1 MVASRPSIRSAR
13 WRPDMTS
20 ASRTHEHW
28 FDFFD
33 TLVSRACLEPTDAF
47 MLIGWRLAY
56 EGLLRQVD
64 VDRFATARKQT
75 EAKLRQRLD
84 AGSEVR
90 IGAVYAA
97 LAADF
102 DWSSE
107 AAQLASAVELEV
119 EVALSVPMPE
129 RLRELCERLDRSE
142 RVLILSDT
150 YFSVGGI
157 EAILSRHLRSPGNL
171 PLIMTSADEQC
182 TKAFGSL
189 FQRALQRTGL
199 QAADVVF
206 SGDHPRSDQ
215 SVPTSLGLQV
225 KPVNAVPR
233 LPCEYRAAGEY
244 HEDRWRRVVAGAM
257 RGGRIMADCADT
269 AAFEAIVGH
278 GGVALGAYV
287 AWVLSS
293 ARARDINTIW
303 FLARDGQILMR
314 IAERLAPLL
323 HPNARLEY
331 IHASRLAW
339 CLPAYRD
346 LEQAMQQWLGRYV
359 NGVSVDTI
367 MQTLGLDPAT
377 AQTIHWLAHSSGS
390 GASQIQPEQL
400 SNASAHFA
408 QASDAARESLLS
420 YLESRD
426 LWQSGPV
433 MLVDVGWR
441 ASLQGALD
449 QVLRDVGRPAPPIVG
464 AYVGL
469 THRPAVLDPK
479 SLLVFAPNEPRI
491 NATVVEF
498 LTRADHGSVLAF
510 RHAATGDIEPLLQPI
525 SDSQRLAIEAN
536 QMLVLAYVDSL
547 VRWLGM
553 PGFPLADFCAWYAGF
568 GRERLVSLCR
578 TPSKSVGRYLVSAW
592 HDDGAG
598 HVRSGP
604 LATSMPRL
612 QLWRALAADS
622 LVGARSWWIEGSIA
636 ASTIGRGDFFLHLY
650 AHRLL
655 LRTSRLLRSKWA
667 T

>member
-1 MVASRPSIRSAR
+1 MSRAP
-13 WRPDMTS
+13 
-20 ASRTHEHW
+20 RTPEHW

-33 TLVSRACLEPTDAF
+33 TLVSRACLEPSDAF
-47 MLIGWRLAY
+47 MLLGWRLAS
-56 EGLLRQVD
+56 EGLLKQVD
-64 VDRFATARKQT
+64 VDRFATARKQV
-75 EAKLRQRLD
+75 EAQLRQRLD

-102 DWSSE
+102 DWSGE
-107 AAQLASAVELEV
+107 DAQRASAIELYV

-129 RLRELCERLDRSE
+129 RLRELAERLDRNE

-150 YFSVGGI
+150 YFGVSGI
-157 EAILSRHLRSPGNL
+157 EAILTRHLRSSGNM

-189 FQRALQRTGL
+189 FGRALQRTEL

-215 SVPTSLGLQV
+215 SVPMSLGLQI
-225 KPVNAVPR
+225 KPAKAVPR
-233 LPCEYRAAGEY
+233 LPCEYRAASDPR
-244 HEDRWRRVVAGAM
+244 EDRWRRVVAGAM
-257 RGGRIMADCADT
+257 RGGRIMADSADT

-278 GGVALGAYV
+278 GAVALGAYV

-293 ARARDINTIW
+293 ARARDINTVW
-303 FLARDGQILMR
+303 FLARDGQILMKL
-314 IAERLAPLL
+314 AERLAPLL
-323 HPNARLEY
+323 HPDARLEY
-331 IHASRLAW
+331 VHASRLAW
-339 CLPAYRD
+339 CLPAYRNLD
-346 LEQAMQQWLGRYV
+346 QAMQQWLGRYV
-359 NGVSVDTI
+359 YGVSVDTI
-367 MQTLGLDPAT
+367 MQTLGLDLAT
-377 AQTIHWLAHSSGS
+377 AQTIHGLAHSSGS
-390 GASQIQPEQL
+390 GASQIDADRL
-400 SNASAHFA
+400 SAARARFA
-408 QASDAARESLLS
+408 QISDAARESLLP
-420 YLESRD
+420 YLESRG
-426 LWQSGPV
+426 LWQAGQV

-449 QVLRDVGRPAPPIVG
+449 QIIRGAPRPAPPIVG

-469 THRPAVLDPK
+469 THRPAGLDAQ

-498 LTRADHGSVLAF
+498 LTRADHGSVLGY
-510 RHAATGDIEPLLQPI
+510 RRSAAGASEPLLQPI
-525 SDSQRLAIEAN
+525 SHTQRRAVEAN
-536 QMLVLAYVDSL
+536 QALVLAYVDSL
-547 VRWLGM
+547 MRWLGT
-553 PGFPLADFCAWYAGF
+553 PGFPLDDFCAWYAGF

-578 TPSKSVGRYLVSAW
+578 TPSKSVGRYLVGAW

-604 LATSMPRL
+604 LAQSMPRL

-636 ASTIGRGDFFLHLY
+636 ASTLGRGDFLLHLY

-655 LRTSRLLRSKWA
+655 LRTSRLLRLKRA
-667 T
+667 A

>member
-1 MVASRPSIRSAR
+1 MSSAPR
-13 WRPDMTS
+13 
-20 ASRTHEHW
+20 AHEHW

-33 TLVSRACLEPTDAF
+33 TLVSRACLEPSDAF

-56 EGLLRQVD
+56 EGLLKQAG
-64 VDRFATARKQT
+64 VDRFASARKQI
-75 EAKLRQRLD
+75 EAQLRQRLN

-90 IGAVYAA
+90 IGAVYEA
-97 LAADF
+97 LASEF
-102 DWSSE
+102 DWNGE
-107 AAQLASAVELEV
+107 DTQRASAIELEV
-119 EVALSVPMPE
+119 EVALSVPMPQ
-129 RLRELCERLDRSE
+129 RLRELAERLDRNE

-157 EAILSRHLRSPGNL
+157 EAILSRHLRSSGKP

-189 FQRALQRTGL
+189 FGRALQRTGL

-215 SVPTSLGLQV
+215 SVPMSLGLQI
-225 KPVNAVPR
+225 KPVKAVPR
-233 LPCEYRAAGEY
+233 LPCEFRATGEL

-269 AAFEAIVGH
+269 ASFEAIVGH
-278 GGVALGAYV
+278 GAVALGAYV

-293 ARARDINTIW
+293 ARARGINTLW

-323 HPNARLEY
+323 HPSVRLEY
-331 IHASRLAW
+331 VHASRLAW
-339 CLPAYRD
+339 CLPAYRNLD
-346 LEQAMQQWLGRYV
+346 QAMQQWLGRYV
-359 NGVSVDTI
+359 KGASVDTI
-367 MQTLGLDPAT
+367 MHTLGLDLAT
-377 AQTIHWLAHSSGS
+377 AQTIHGLAHPLRS
-390 GASQIQPEQL
+390 GARQIDADQL
-400 SNASAHFA
+400 SSASVRFA
-408 QASDAARESLLS
+408 QASDTAREALVS
-420 YLESRD
+420 YLESRE

-441 ASLQGALD
+441 ASLQLALD
-449 QVLRDVGRPAPPIVG
+449 QIIRGTGRPAPTVVG

-469 THRPAVLDPK
+469 THRPSGLDPQ
-479 SLLVFAPNEPRI
+479 SLLVYAPDEPRI

-498 LTRADHGSVLAF
+498 LTRADHGSVLGYRRTASG
-510 RHAATGDIEPLLQPI
+510 ASEPLLQPI
-525 SDSQRLAIEAN
+525 SDAQQRGVEAN
-536 QMLVLAYVDSL
+536 QVLVLAYVDSL
-547 VRWLGM
+547 MRWLDT

-578 TPSKSVGRYLVSAW
+578 TPSKSVGRYLVGAW

-604 LATSMPRL
+604 LAQSMPRV
-612 QLWRALAADS
+612 QLWHALAADS
-622 LVGARSWWIEGSIA
+622 LFGARSWWIEGSIA
-636 ASTIGRGDFFLHLY
+636 ASTTGRADFFLHLY

-655 LRTSRLLRSKWA
+655 LRANRVLGLKSPT
-667 T
+667 